1 VMSERSLARLAK
13 VMGETDM
20 AKRRNRRVEKSA
32 EAMRKY
38 MWDEEGGTFLAVKRD
53 TLEKVRVATIGSWM
67 PLLADVPTRP
77 MIKVMA
83 KAMLTDHWQ
92 TPLPVPT
99 VECKD
104 KRWDPNSYWRGDV
117 WPAPNYQVA
126 TAFARHGY
134 PSIAA
139 TIADKTV
146 ANALKNGISE
156 HYHSVTGKP
165 LGVPYIGMCCT
176 IVTMML
182 DGLCSQFQFRGKQ

>member
-1 VMSERSLARLAK
+1 
-13 VMGETDM
+13 
-20 AKRRNRRVEKSA
+20 
-32 EAMRKY
+32 
-38 MWDEEGGTFLAVKRD
+38 
-53 TLEKVRVATIGSWM
+53 M

-99 VECKD
+99 VDCKD

-126 TAFARHGY
+126 TAFGRHGY

-139 TIADKTV
+139 SIADKTV

-182 DGLCSQFQFRGKQ
+182 DGLCSQFQLRVKQ